1 MKNKE
6 RKKINLSTY
15 ILMLIMIALIC
26 GALIYLIATG
36 TIGNKG
42 NKQEVGRIENNK
54 IQINNQN
61 EEEIKNKIIGHKLC
75 DFDLSFLKVENN
87 EENKIYSPLSIKAAM
102 KMLEEGAQGE
112 SKAQITKYI
121 GEYSPTNYK
130 TTSNRAFANALF
142 VRDTYKI
149 KDSYTTTLKT
159 KYNAEVISDSFSSPK
174 NVNNWVS
181 KHTLNLIDNLLDNI
195 DDETNFI
202 LINALGIDMDWKDKF
217 LSLEDGRK

>member
-1 MKNKE
+1 
-6 RKKINLSTY
+6 
-15 ILMLIMIALIC
+15 
-26 GALIYLIATG
+26 
-36 TIGNKG
+36 
-42 NKQEVGRIENNK
+42 
-54 IQINNQN
+54 
-61 EEEIKNKIIGHKLC
+61 
-75 DFDLSFLKVENN
+75 
-87 EENKIYSPLSIKAAM
+87 M